1 MWRLGTR
8 ESEDSRTLKIGLSE
22 MSRLINADQKRCRDY
37 VRSLILI
44 MKEFAIEESQG
55 YIAAAGVEGARTYRI
70 FSFNQILNRR
80 RRAGMT
86 HIVRIGGVVFVD
98 PLTGQE
104 VLPGGNLF
112 PDGKLPASSLLR
124 KQDLKKTTTKQSAPP
139 RPTGR
144 SRSQNPRIATRVRC
158 KPTVVSVEPRSV
170 TDCTV
175 TEIVSAFAVNVAPL
189 NRNRNVTNIT
199 GLILSSWTAFFTA
212 TFVAWMR
219 KAVANRPVPQTVAP
233 ELTQE
238 ELERMLQMMP
248 DHPQAGEWRK
258 SIEALKG
265 EGNR

>member
-1 MWRLGTR
+1 
-8 ESEDSRTLKIGLSE
+8 
-22 MSRLINADQKRCRDY
+22 MSRLINADKKSCRDY
-37 VRSLILI
+37 VRSLTKKL
-44 MKEFAIEESQG
+44 AIEESQG

-104 VLPGGNLF
+104 VLPGGNLS
-112 PDGKLPASSLLR
+112 PDGNLPPRENIPTEAGVELPPVSRGKLPASSLLR
-124 KQDLKKTTTKQSAPP
+124 KQDLKKTTTKQSATPP
-139 RPTGR
+139 EIHELEVKIRELRPEFDASQLLFQQ
-144 SRSQNPRIATRVRC
+144 SREAIP
-158 KPTVVSVEPRSV
+158 
-170 TDCTV
+170 DCTV
-175 TEIVSAFAVNVAPL
+175 TEIVSAFAVKVAPL

-199 GLILSSWTAFFTA
+199 GLILSSWPAFFTE
-212 TFVAWMR
+212 TYVAWMR
-219 KAVANRPVPQTVAP
+219 KAVANRPVPQTAAS

-238 ELERMLQMMP
+238 ELARMLEMMP

-265 EGNR
+265 EGNS